1 MKTWDIFCR
10 VIDNFGDIGV
20 CWRLARQLATE
31 HQQQVRLWVDDLT
44 SLQRIWPT
52 AQLAEQQQLA
62 GVEVCLWP
70 IAFDESIQ
78 PADIVIEA
86 FACDIPGSYLKSMA
100 ALKAQGQAPKWINLE
115 YLSAEAWVEECHGMA
130 SPHPSTGLRKTF
142 FFPGFSPRTGGLL
155 REKNLLEQRDAFIK
169 QDWLNK
175 MDIQPIPDS
184 LLISLFAYENLAV
197 GELLEAW
204 KQSPQ
209 PIHCLVPEGKILE
222 SINHSLANNL
232 SCGKSYRADNLTLQ
246 VIPFVTQTEYDKLLW
261 TCDIN
266 FVRGEDSFI
275 RAQWAGKPV
284 VWHIYIQE
292 EDAHLVKLHAFLA
305 TYSPSNPVLK
315 SALTQFWV
323 DWNEG
328 GHTDSSW
335 HQLISLLSAWRE
347 HCKAW
352 SQTLSQA
359 PDLAQQ
365 LLDFCTDIQPQKST
379 TEKIQRTV

>member
-20 CWRLARQLATE
+20 CWRLARQLTTE
-31 HQQQVRLWVDDLT
+31 HQQQVRLWVDDLA

-52 AQLAEQQQLA
+52 AQITEQQQLA
-62 GVEVCLWP
+62 GVNVCLWP
-70 IAFDESIQ
+70 TTFDESIQ

-86 FACDIPGSYLKSMA
+86 FACDIPDSYLKAMA
-100 ALKAQGQAPKWINLE
+100 ALKTQGRAPIWINLE
-115 YLSAEAWVEECHGMA
+115 YLSAEAWVEECHGMTSA
-130 SPHPSTGLRKTF
+130 HPSTGLRKTF

-155 REKNLLEQRDAFIK
+155 REQSLIAQRNAFVA
-169 QDWLNK
+169 QDWLK
-175 MDIQPIPDS
+175 QMDIHSAPNS
-184 LLISLFAYENLAV
+184 LLISLFAYENPTIGDLI
-197 GELLEAW
+197 EAW
-204 KQSPQ
+204 KQSSQ

-222 SINHSLANNL
+222 SINKIIGKTLV
-232 SCGKSYRADNLTLQ
+232 CGDLYQSGSLTLQ

-261 TCDIN
+261 ACDIN

-284 VWHIYIQE
+284 VWHIYIQD
-292 EDAHLVKLHAFLA
+292 EDAHLVKLQAFLA
-305 TYSPSNPVLK
+305 TYAPSELTLK
-315 SALTQFWV
+315 SALSQFWV

-328 GHTDSSW
+328 GHADDSW
-335 HQLISLLSAWRE
+335 NRLINLLPEWRE
-347 HCKAW
+347 HCKNW

-365 LLDFCTDIQPQKST
+365 LCDYCLAS
-379 TEKIQRTV
+379 